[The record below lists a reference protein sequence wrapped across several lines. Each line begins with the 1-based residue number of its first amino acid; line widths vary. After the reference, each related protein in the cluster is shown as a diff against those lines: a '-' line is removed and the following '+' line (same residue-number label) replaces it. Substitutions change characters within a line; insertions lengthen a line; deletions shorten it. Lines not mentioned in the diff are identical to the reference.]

1 MEFKNLSKIVL
12 LSTFLVCSSYLA
24 ISQDRLL
31 KKAYIQVNESNW
43 EDFNDKLNK
52 YLIKGGEQNASYHY
66 LMALYFQKS
75 PAYDPVKWYQELMI
89 SFSQLKLIPQEEGII
104 NCSTFNFCINNE
116 KEEISKVVNVIYKEY
131 ENRNTIY
138 FWKEF
143 IDKYGAHSMELQ
155 YKAHKN
161 IEELDFNNAI
171 SENSE
176 AAYKKFIEAYPNA
189 SSERIDQAH
198 AKWEELAYK
207 RVISA
212 NSIANYNEFFLKFPN
227 TNRKE
232 IILKKIQEIEYQ
244 AVLKEAKYPNGKIDA
259 IIKHLEKYPS
269 TNNKTKLGQLYF
281 KLISAGLNYNHNDV
295 NLYKDF
301 LQLFAINENQMI
313 VLAELVKGSW
323 DLPLMNFFI
332 KEFPFYEQISI
343 VKDNRKWTI
352 ETDSLISITER
363 INSLATADHK
373 GSINIPRYVKQTE
386 SGITIQT
393 REKVV
398 SLKNNIGEE
407 YEKYYVQYIYNCFLP
422 LFKEH
427 KIYIGSYEAFETMF
441 VAEKN
446 GKKTTFEMNENFG
459 ANSIIFRHKKNIFFT
474 TTTENYGDEYYFSIY
489 SFKNGVITKVFN
501 DELFFSIQEDKFID
515 KTNFSKTNRIKTTY
529 TDDEGK
535 EYIIEYEYSE
545 ENNTWKKI
553 EDITA
558 SENAMERYIEKLV
571 DSKKPIKIAG
581 RSLNPENC
589 KGKNHYSN
597 YYKNYYNG
605 VCYSSV
611 YMTQSREINSLPINY
626 KGLIYPI
633 KLTDDNIL
641 IGSSSTEEHYYMEDY
656 DEDELIFIDFKNAY
670 NNKEIIL
677 PK

>member
-12 LSTFLVCSSYLA
+12 LSTFLVCSSYSA

-52 YLIKGGEQNASYHY
+52 YLTKGGEQNASYHY

-75 PAYDPVKWYQELMI
+75 AAYDPVKWYEELMI
-89 SFSQLKLIPQEEGII
+89 SFSQLKLMPQEERII

-116 KEEISKVVNVIYKEY
+116 KDEISKVVNVIYKEY

-143 IDKYGAHSMELQ
+143 IDKYGAHSLELQ
-155 YKAHKN
+155 YKAEKN
-161 IEELDFNNAI
+161 IEELDFNNVI

-176 AAYKKFIEAYPNA
+176 AAYKKFIKAYPNA

-198 AKWEELAYK
+198 AKWEELAFK

-227 TNRKE
+227 TKRKE

-244 AVLKEAKYPNGKIDA
+244 AVLKEAEYPNGKIDA

-295 NLYKDF
+295 SLYEDF
-301 LQLFAINENQMI
+301 LQLFAINENQMR

-332 KEFPFYEQISI
+332 KEFPFYEQISL
-343 VKDNRKWTI
+343 VKDNRKWII

-363 INSLATADHK
+363 INSLATADHI
-373 GSINIPRYVKQTE
+373 INIPRYVKQTA

-393 REKVV
+393 RENVV
-398 SLKNNIGEE
+398 SLNNNINDADAESYVE
-407 YEKYYVQYIYNCFLP
+407 YGYSCFLP
-422 LFKEH
+422 FFKEH
-427 KIYIGSYEAFETMF
+427 KIYIGLYEGYGTMF

-446 GKKTTFEMNENFG
+446 GKKTTFEINENFG

-474 TTTENYGDEYYFSIY
+474 TTTEMPYGDGYYYFSIY
-489 SFKNGVITKVFN
+489 SYKNGVITKVFN
-501 DELFFSIQEDKFID
+501 DEYFFSSPEDAFID
-515 KTNFSKTNRIKTTY
+515 KTNFSKTNRIQCYNKG
-529 TDDEGK
+529 DEG
-535 EYIIEYEYSE
+535 EESIIEYEYSE

-553 EDITA
+553 EDIMA
-558 SENAMERYIEKLV
+558 SDATIKRYMENLV
-571 DSKKPIKIAG
+571 DSKKPIKITG

-589 KGKNHYSN
+589 KGKNHYSS

-611 YMTQSREINSLPINY
+611 YMTQRREINSLPINY

-641 IGSSSTEEHYYMEDY
+641 IGTSSTEEHYYMEDY